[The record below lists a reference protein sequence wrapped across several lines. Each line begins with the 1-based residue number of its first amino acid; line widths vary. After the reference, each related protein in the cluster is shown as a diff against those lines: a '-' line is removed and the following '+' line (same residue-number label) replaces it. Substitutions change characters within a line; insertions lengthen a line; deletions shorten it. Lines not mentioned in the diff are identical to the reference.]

1 MTVCIPEFE
10 QVVSTMPLVSSAG
23 SISTQVSSNQE
34 ARVDSQ
40 SDNFYSLVSISGMTK
55 TPLTVSEF
63 LKNNFSA
70 LSRVQ
75 AVLAGESAEVLH
87 VWIMVSEWTP
97 DARKQ
102 VYAVQKS
109 IMKQLEGLHFDFY
122 VIDLPEGAT
131 PQEMVSDIP
140 VIFHRAEQTRT
151 PTRRRE

>member
-1 MTVCIPEFE
+1 MTVCTPEFE
-10 QVVSTMPLVSSAG
+10 QVISTVPLVSSAG
-23 SISTQVSSNQE
+23 STSAQVSSNEE
-34 ARVDSQ
+34 ARVNYQ
-40 SDNFYSLVSISGMTK
+40 TDNFYSLISISGMTK

-63 LKNNFSA
+63 LKDTFAA
-70 LSRVQ
+70 LSHVQ

-102 VYAVQKS
+102 VYALQKAV
-109 IMKQLEGLHFDFY
+109 MKQLEGLQFDFY
-122 VIDLPEGAT
+122 VVDLPKGMM

-151 PTRRRE
+151 PAHR